1 MMFGHHALSRMMML
15 PFIARSLKRPFT
27 RGPTFTGLMMLSKR
41 RFCASVIWSGYIK
54 RCLSE
59 SERGLDFFRR
69 LLLRHERFT
78 QDCSAKSECGL
89 GLFWRLRTEGDY
101 RSTQDRNAKRHAGLD
116 FFRRHHDRHHR
127 STQGRGAK
135 RHADANLF
143 GCAVN
148 LEHLLDE
155 IANLEVVPHP
165 HAVLTVCR
173 IRFARQVR
181 FGMLS
186 IDADLPLRPRTTLV
200 GHVLV
205 VDRKV
210 GGAPEIRRL
219 SDAVDFLKVWRCRL
233 VERTRV
239 P

>member
-89 GLFWRLRTEGDY
+89 GLFWGLRTEGDH
-101 RSTQDRNAKRHAGLD
+101 RSTQDRGAKRHAGLD
-116 FFRRHHDRHHR
+116 FFRHHDRHHR
-127 STQGRGAK
+127 RTQGRSAK
-135 RHADANLF
+135 RHAYANLF

-148 LEHLLDE
+148 LLHLPNE
-155 IANLEVVPHP
+155 SANLEVVLHP
-165 HAVLTVCR
+165 YAVVTVCR

-181 FGMLS
+181 FGMLR
-186 IDADLPLRPRTTLV
+186 IAADLPLRPRAALV
-200 GHVLV
+200 GHVFV

-210 GGAPEIRRL
+210 GRAPEIRRL
-219 SDAVDFLKVWRCRL
+219 SDTVDF
-233 VERTRV
+233 
-239 P
+239 